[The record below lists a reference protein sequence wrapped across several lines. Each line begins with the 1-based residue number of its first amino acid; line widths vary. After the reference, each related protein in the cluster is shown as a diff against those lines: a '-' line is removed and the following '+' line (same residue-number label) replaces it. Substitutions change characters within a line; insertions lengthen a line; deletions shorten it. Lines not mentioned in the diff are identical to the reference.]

1 MAMKMEQKAEYLIM
15 NFLYKTNN
23 IKADTYHFIAK
34 FFTRLLSGLIFI
46 SLLISFNSK
55 AEPYLAIKNSLKCA
69 TCHFNPNGGGLR
81 NDFGRVYDQNLL
93 PAKRA
98 IMTVQRLP
106 G

>member
-46 SLLISFNSK
+46 SLLISFNK
-55 AEPYLAIKNSLKCA
+55 
-69 TCHFNPNGGGLR
+69 F
-81 NDFGRVYDQNLL
+81 
-93 PAKRA
+93 
-98 IMTVQRLP
+98 
-106 G
+106 